1 MGDRSRT
8 GMLQYQRQLQR
19 RPRARCSPE
28 EGFPPNSIRHTPES
42 PVARYLMRCST
53 RKRSK
58 QRGRSVALFRCTCS
72 ASVRPPV
79 RPPVRACVFAC
90 VRACGVHTPHTCA
103 PLRLRAAGCGLR
115 AGGGRLRHSAR
126 AAAGRWCCKP
136 RPFAAAAEPM
146 SRRRALAKR
155 NSHVLASG

>member
-90 VRACGVHTPHTCA
+90 VRACVFACVFACVRAHAAHLCA
-103 PLRLRAAGCGLR
+103 SALARGRLRASCWRRSLAPQRPCGCR
-115 AGGGRLRHSAR
+115 ALVLQAK
-126 AAAGRWCCKP
+126 AL
-136 RPFAAAAEPM
+136 
-146 SRRRALAKR
+146 RRRGR
-155 NSHVLASG
+155 TDVTQASSG

>member
-1 MGDRSRT
+1 
-8 GMLQYQRQLQR
+8 MLQYQRQLQR

-103 PLRLRAAGCGLR
+103 PLRLRAAVCGLR
-115 AGGGRLRHSAR
+115 AGGRSLAPQRPCGCR
-126 AAAGRWCCKP
+126 ALVLQAKAL
-136 RPFAAAAEPM
+136 
-146 SRRRALAKR
+146 RRRGR
-155 NSHVLASG
+155 TDVTQASSG